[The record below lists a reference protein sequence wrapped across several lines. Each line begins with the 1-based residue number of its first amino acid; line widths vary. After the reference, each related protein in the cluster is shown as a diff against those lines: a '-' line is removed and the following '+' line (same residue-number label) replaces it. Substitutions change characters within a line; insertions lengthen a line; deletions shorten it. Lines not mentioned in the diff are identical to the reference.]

1 MGDGEHVE
9 ELGRRAARGAGVTVA
24 AQVARVGVQML
35 SVVVL
40 ARLLTPADYGIIA
53 MVLVVVGVG
62 EVVRDLG
69 LSTAA
74 VRSKHLT
81 EAQRSNLFWANTLIG
96 TVLMTALL
104 AGAPLV
110 GHLFGR
116 EDVVPVARQVAVVF
130 FLNGLTAQLRADL
143 QRRLRF
149 GAIAA
154 VDVGSQ
160 VVGAVVAI
168 VLALAGA
175 GVGALAAQ
183 QVTQSFVVL
192 VACAVLCRWI
202 PSRPRRG
209 VPMAELWRFGG
220 SLAASQIAVYI
231 GNNVDALVIGTRLGP
246 TSLGLYDRAYRLVM
260 TPVSQVRAPTTSIA
274 LPVLARLVDEPDRL
288 RRYLVR
294 AQLAL
299 AYPVMIGAAL
309 LVGTA
314 GPATAVLLGDGWD
327 GAAPLVRFMA
337 TSALLQTLAYVCY
350 WVYLVFGLSS
360 LLLRYTLV
368 TVALK
373 VVLVVAGSTW
383 GVVGV
388 AAAYTLAHA
397 IEWPLSLAWLSRHA
411 PLPGRRLATGALHV
425 LGVGAFVAL
434 AAHAGTMLVHGAAWL
449 GLLVGLAAGA
459 AALGAVLVVPAIRR
473 DAADVVVV
481 VRAAVSR
488 RR

>member
-1 MGDGEHVE
+1 ME
-9 ELGRRAARGAGVTVA
+9 ELGRRAARGAGVTVV

-40 ARLLTPADYGIIA
+40 ARLLTPADYGVIA

-74 VRSKHLT
+74 VRTKNLS

-96 TVLMTALL
+96 TTLTLALL

-110 GHLFGR
+110 GELFGR
-116 EDVVPVARQVAVVF
+116 DDVVPIARYVAVVF
-130 FLNGLTAQLRADL
+130 LLNGLTAQLRADL

-149 GAIAA
+149 GALAA

-160 VVGAVVAI
+160 LLGATVAVV
-168 VLALAGA
+168 LAVAGA
-175 GVGALAAQ
+175 GVAALAAQ
-183 QVTQSFVVL
+183 QVVQSATVL
-192 VACAVLCRWI
+192 VACAVLCRWV

-220 SLAASQIAVYI
+220 NLAASQIAVYI

-246 TSLGLYDRAYRLVM
+246 TALGLYDRAYRLVM
-260 TPVSQVRAPTTSIA
+260 TPVSQVRAPTTTIA
-274 LPVLARLVDEPDRL
+274 LPVLSRLVDEPARL

-299 AYPVMIGAAL
+299 AYPVMVGAAL

-314 GPATAVLLGDGWD
+314 GPATAVLLGEGWD

-337 TSALLQTLAYVCY
+337 TSALLQTLAYVGY

-373 VVLVVAGSTW
+373 VVLVVIGSTW

-397 IEWPLSLAWLSRHA
+397 LEWPLSLAWLSRHA
-411 PLPGRRLATGALHV
+411 PLPGRELARGAGHV
-425 LGVGAFVAL
+425 LGVGLVTGL
-434 AAHAGTMLVHGAAWL
+434 AAHGGTMLVDGPAWVSL
-449 GLLVGLAAGA
+449 SVGLATGA
-459 AALGAVLVVPAIRR
+459 VALGASLVVPWVRR
-473 DAADVVVV
+473 DAADVVDV
-481 VRAAVSR
+481 VRVAVSR

>member
-1 MGDGEHVE
+1 ME
-9 ELGRRAARGAGVTVA
+9 ELGRRAARGAGVTVV

-40 ARLLTPADYGIIA
+40 ARLLTPADYGVIA

-74 VRSKHLT
+74 VRTKNLS

-96 TVLMTALL
+96 TTLTLALL

-110 GHLFGR
+110 GALFGR
-116 EDVVPVARQVAVVF
+116 DDVVPIARYVAVVF
-130 FLNGLTAQLRADL
+130 LLNGLTAQLRADL

-149 GAIAA
+149 GALAA

-160 VVGAVVAI
+160 LLGATVAVV
-168 VLALAGA
+168 LAVAGA
-175 GVGALAAQ
+175 GVAALAAQ
-183 QVTQSFVVL
+183 QVVQSATVL
-192 VACAVLCRWI
+192 VACAVLCRWV

-220 SLAASQIAVYI
+220 NLAASQIAVYI

-246 TSLGLYDRAYRLVM
+246 TALGLYDRAYRLVM
-260 TPVSQVRAPTTSIA
+260 TPVSQVRAPTTTIA
-274 LPVLARLVDEPDRL
+274 LPVLSRLVDEPARL

-299 AYPVMIGAAL
+299 AYPVMVGAAL

-314 GPATAVLLGDGWD
+314 GPATAVLLGAGWD

-337 TSALLQTLAYVCY
+337 TSALLQTLAYVGY

-373 VVLVVAGSTW
+373 VVLVVIGSTW

-397 IEWPLSLAWLSRHA
+397 LEWPLSLAWLSRHA
-411 PLPGRRLATGALHV
+411 PLPGRELARGAGHV
-425 LGVGAFVAL
+425 LGVGLVTGL
-434 AAHAGTMLVHGAAWL
+434 AAHGGTMLVDGPAWVSL
-449 GLLVGLAAGA
+449 SVGLATGA
-459 AALGAVLVVPAIRR
+459 VALGASLVVPWVRR
-473 DAADVVVV
+473 DAADVVDV
-481 VRAAVSR
+481 VRVAVSR

>member
-1 MGDGEHVE
+1 ME

-24 AQVARVGVQML
+24 GQVARVGVQML

-40 ARLLTPADYGIIA
+40 ARLLTPSDYGVIA

-74 VRSKHLT
+74 VRTRNLT
-81 EAQRSNLFWANTLIG
+81 EAQRSNLFWANALIG
-96 TVLMTALL
+96 AALMTALAL
-104 AGAPLV
+104 GAPLV
-110 GHLFGR
+110 GAIFDR
-116 EDVVPVARQVAVVF
+116 DDVVPVARLVAVVF
-130 FLNGLTAQLRADL
+130 LLNGLAAQLRADL

-149 GAIAA
+149 GSLAA

-160 VVGAVVAI
+160 VAGAVVAI
-168 VLALAGA
+168 VLAVGGA

-183 QVTQSFVVL
+183 QVTQSLVVL
-192 VACAVLCRWI
+192 VACAALCRWV

-209 VPMAELWRFGG
+209 VPMGELWRFGG

-246 TSLGLYDRAYRLVM
+246 TALGLYDRAYRLVM
-260 TPVSQVRAPTTSIA
+260 TPVSQVRSPTTTIA
-274 LPVLARLVDEPDRL
+274 LPVLSRLVDEPERL

-299 AYPVMIGAAL
+299 AYPVMIGAAM

-314 GPATAVLLGDGWD
+314 GPATEVLLGDGWD
-327 GAAPLVRFMA
+327 GAAPLVRLMA

-388 AAAYTLAHA
+388 AGAYTLAHA
-397 IEWPLSLAWLSRHA
+397 LEWPLSLVWLSRHA
-411 PLPGRRLATGALHV
+411 PIPGRRLAVGALHI
-425 LGVGAFVAL
+425 LGIGAVVACGAHVGTL
-434 AAHAGTMLVHGAAWL
+434 LVDGPAWL
-449 GLLVGLAAGA
+449 ALLIGLAAGTVLLA
-459 AALGAVLVVPAIRR
+459 AALVVAPIRR
-473 DAADVVVV
+473 DAADVVGV
-481 VRAAVSR
+481 VRAALVR

>member
-1 MGDGEHVE
+1 ME
-9 ELGRRAARGAGVTVA
+9 ELGRRAARGAGVTVV

-40 ARLLTPADYGIIA
+40 ARLLTPADYGVIA

-74 VRSKHLT
+74 VRTKDLT
-81 EAQRSNLFWANTLIG
+81 DAQRSNLFWANTLIG
-96 TVLMTALL
+96 TTLTVALL

-110 GHLFGR
+110 GMLFGR
-116 EDVVPVARQVAVVF
+116 DDVVPIARYVAVVF
-130 FLNGLTAQLRADL
+130 LLNGLTAQLRADL

-149 GAIAA
+149 GALAA
-154 VDVGSQ
+154 IDVGSQ
-160 VVGAVVAI
+160 LLGATVAVVFA
-168 VLALAGA
+168 VAGA
-175 GVGALAAQ
+175 GVAALAAQ
-183 QVTQSFVVL
+183 QVVQSATVMI
-192 VACAVLCRWI
+192 ACALLCRWI

-220 SLAASQIAVYI
+220 HLAASQIAVYI

-246 TSLGLYDRAYRLVM
+246 TALGLYDRAYRLVM
-260 TPVSQVRAPTTSIA
+260 TPVSQVRAPTTTIA
-274 LPVLARLVDEPDRL
+274 LPVLTRLVDEPARL

-299 AYPVMIGAAL
+299 AYPVMVGAAL

-314 GPATAVLLGDGWD
+314 GPATAVLLGEGWD

-337 TSALLQTLAYVCY
+337 TSALLQTLAYVGY

-360 LLLRYTLV
+360 LLLRYTLL

-373 VVLVVAGSTW
+373 VVLVVLGSTW

-397 IEWPLSLAWLSRHA
+397 LEWPLSLAWLSRHA
-411 PLPGRRLATGALHV
+411 PLPGRELARGAGHV
-425 LGVGAFVAL
+425 LGVGLVVGL
-434 AAHAGTMLVHGAAWL
+434 AAHGGTMLIDGPAWL
-449 GLLVGLAAGA
+449 SLGAGLLAGA
-459 AALGAVLVVPAIRR
+459 AALGAALAIPWVRR
-473 DAADVVVV
+473 DATDVVEV

>member
-1 MGDGEHVE
+1 ME
-9 ELGRRAARGAGVTVA
+9 ELGRRAARGAGVTVV

-40 ARLLTPADYGIIA
+40 ARLLTPADYGVIA

-74 VRSKHLT
+74 VRTKNLS

-96 TVLMTALL
+96 TTLTLALL

-110 GHLFGR
+110 GALFGR
-116 EDVVPVARQVAVVF
+116 DDVVPIARYVAVVF
-130 FLNGLTAQLRADL
+130 LLNGLTAQLRADL

-149 GAIAA
+149 GALAA

-160 VVGAVVAI
+160 LLGATVAVV
-168 VLALAGA
+168 LAVAGA
-175 GVGALAAQ
+175 GVAALAAQ
-183 QVTQSFVVL
+183 QVVQSATVL
-192 VACAVLCRWI
+192 VACAVLCRWV

-220 SLAASQIAVYI
+220 NLAASQIAVYI

-246 TSLGLYDRAYRLVM
+246 TALGLYDRAYRLVM
-260 TPVSQVRAPTTSIA
+260 TPVSQVRAPTTTIA
-274 LPVLARLVDEPDRL
+274 LPVLSRLVDEPARL

-299 AYPVMIGAAL
+299 AYPVMVGAAL

-314 GPATAVLLGDGWD
+314 GPATAVLLGEGWD

-337 TSALLQTLAYVCY
+337 TSALLQTLAYVGY

-373 VVLVVAGSTW
+373 VVLVVIGSTW

-397 IEWPLSLAWLSRHA
+397 LEWPLSLAWLSRHA
-411 PLPGRRLATGALHV
+411 PLPGRELARGAGHV
-425 LGVGAFVAL
+425 LGVGLVTGL
-434 AAHAGTMLVHGAAWL
+434 AAHGGTMLVDGPAWVSL
-449 GLLVGLAAGA
+449 SVGLATGA
-459 AALGAVLVVPAIRR
+459 VALGASLVVPWVRR
-473 DAADVVVV
+473 DAADVVDV
-481 VRAAVSR
+481 VRVAVSR